1 MDSGHLQQALAEAGV
16 RPDRVTDILLSHAH
30 PDYTGGLL
38 YAQGKS
44 AFAHAAIRLS
54 AFEWAA
60 LRADAGRAA
69 LVAAI
74 SPQMKTFTS
83 GADVLPGIS
92 SVSVPGH
99 TPSHVAFE
107 IRSGDAHALH
117 VGDAIHPCV
126 VSVQRPQWLVRY
138 DSDPKLAETSREG
151 LPGRLADSGETVVAP
166 HMPFP
171 GIGHVQRRAGHFEWE
186 PVQS

>member
-1 MDSGHLQQALAEAGV
+1 
-16 RPDRVTDILLSHAH
+16 
-30 PDYTGGLL
+30 
-38 YAQGKS
+38 
-44 AFAHAAIRLS
+44 
-54 AFEWAA
+54 
-60 LRADAGRAA
+60 
-69 LVAAI
+69 
-74 SPQMKTFTS
+74 MKTFTS

-117 VGDAIHPCV
+117 VGDAIHHCV

-138 DSDPKLAETSREG
+138 DSDPKLAETSREA